1 QFRRRLVT
9 FGRNEGQ
16 FAYGSD
22 ARKRLAPESQRF
34 DMEQV
39 GIILNFTRRMAQ
51 KCPFTIDFAHAVAV
65 IGDCDLFQSG
75 FLQRHFNV
83 RAVSVDA
90 VFNEFFDDGSG
101 TFDDFASGY
110 FIRQRFGKLMNFHRS
125 SIPFSRSSFKSFSMF
140 NASSGV
146 ISLMLSDFIF
156 SMALASAS
164 VDGLFFRSSS
174 T

>member
-1 QFRRRLVT
+1 
-9 FGRNEGQ
+9 
-16 FAYGSD
+16 
-22 ARKRLAPESQRF
+22 
-34 DMEQV
+34 
-39 GIILNFTRRMAQ
+39 
-51 KCPFTIDFAHAVAV
+51 
-65 IGDCDLFQSG
+65 DLFQSG

-110 FIRQRFGKLMNFHRS
+110 FIRQRFGQLMNFHRS

-174 T
+174 TIKKDSWPLSVNTGVYESRLPFSSSFKI